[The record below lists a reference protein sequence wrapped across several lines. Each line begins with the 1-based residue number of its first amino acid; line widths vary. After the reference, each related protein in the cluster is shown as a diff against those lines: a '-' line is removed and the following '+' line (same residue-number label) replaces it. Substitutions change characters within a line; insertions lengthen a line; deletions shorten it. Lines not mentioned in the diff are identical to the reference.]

1 MSGTKLRGDHLN
13 YTMHFKPW
21 QAYLLGLTWLGLVAA
36 GHAADFNVTTPNSQF
51 AFLINGANNNPTLTL
66 VRGQTYTFAVTNAS
80 FHPFNILGSTGVV
93 NNNIATGIITYT
105 VPLAAANYSYECSI
119 HHFSG
124 TILTVAPPVPP
135 KPVIF
140 KLTVSTNLNL
150 KFTGSNTFS
159 YFPEF
164 NTNLAATNWFA
175 LTVTKTNAAP
185 NGTNDVI
192 CGKPP
197 GNNVFIRVRA
207 Q

>member
-1 MSGTKLRGDHLN
+1 MRTRMPS
-13 YTMHFKPW
+13 
-21 QAYLLGLTWLGLVAA
+21 LLAIGLLWMCSFAPVAQ
-36 GHAADFNVTTPNSQF
+36 AADFSVTSPGFFFN
-51 AFLINGANNNPTLTL
+51 LNGSGNGQNPTITL
-66 VRGQTYTFAVTNAS
+66 VRGRTYTFAVSTDA
-80 FHPFNILGSTGVV
+80 FHPFNILGSAGVV
-93 NNNIATGIITYT
+93 NNNISSGTITYT
-105 VPLAAANYSYECSI
+105 VPLAAANYSYECSV
-119 HHFSG
+119 HHFTG
-124 TILTVAPPVPP
+124 TILTIAPPVPP

-140 KLTVSTNLNL
+140 KLTVGTNLNL

-159 YFPEF
+159 YFPEY
-164 NTNLAATNWFA
+164 NTNLATTNWFA

>member
-1 MSGTKLRGDHLN
+1 M
-13 YTMHFKPW
+13 F
-21 QAYLLGLTWLGLVAA
+21 LGALETAV
-36 GHAADFNVTTPNSQF
+36 AADFSVTSPGFFFN
-51 AFLINGANNNPTLTL
+51 LNGSGNGQNPTITL
-66 VRGQTYTFAVTNAS
+66 VRGRTYTFAVTTDS
-80 FHPFNILGSTGVV
+80 FHPFNILAPSGLTG
-93 NNNIATGIITYT
+93 NNTSSGTITFA
-105 VPLAAANYSYECSI
+105 VPTNAANYSYECSI

-164 NTNLAATNWFA
+164 NTNLATTNWYA

-197 GNNVFIRVRA
+197 GNNIFIRVRA

>member
-1 MSGTKLRGDHLN
+1 M
-13 YTMHFKPW
+13 
-21 QAYLLGLTWLGLVAA
+21 
-36 GHAADFNVTTPNSQF
+36 HAADFNVSTPGF
-51 AFLINGANNNPTLTL
+51 AFMINGVNNNPTLTL
-66 VRGQTYTFAVTNAS
+66 VRGQTYTFAVSTAS
-80 FHPFNILGSTGVV
+80 FHPFNILGSAGVV
-93 NNNIATGIITYT
+93 NNNISSGTVTYT
-105 VPLAAANYSYECSI
+105 VPLAAVNYSYECSI
-119 HHFSG
+119 HHFTG
-124 TILTVAPPVPP
+124 IILTIAPPVPP

-140 KLTVSTNLNL
+140 KFTVGTNLNL

-164 NTNLAATNWFA
+164 NTNLATTNWFA
-175 LTVTKTNAAP
+175 LTVVQTNAAS

>member
-1 MSGTKLRGDHLN
+1 MFVGVVS
-13 YTMHFKPW
+13 
-21 QAYLLGLTWLGLVAA
+21 
-36 GHAADFNVTTPNSQF
+36 AADFSVVNNGTSSYSVNGVPNPGLTLQRGKTYTFQISAITHPFWIKTIQG
-51 AFLINGANNNPTLTL
+51 NGNNNGYATGVAVNGVQFGTLTL
-66 VRGQTYTFAVTNAS
+66 VLPTNAPS
-80 FHPFNILGSTGVV
+80 TLYYNCENDSSMTGV
-93 NNNIATGIITYT
+93 IT
-105 VPLAAANYSYECSI
+105 VIN
-119 HHFSG
+119 
-124 TILTVAPPVPP
+124 PPVPP

-140 KLTVSTNLNL
+140 KLLVGTNLNL

-175 LTVTKTNAAP
+175 LTVTKTNTAP

>member
-1 MSGTKLRGDHLN
+1 MKMTSHI
-13 YTMHFKPW
+13 
-21 QAYLLGLTWLGLVAA
+21 LLALILAGL
-36 GHAADFNVTTPNSQF
+36 HAADSTAAADFSVTTPGFFFN
-51 AFLINGANNNPTLTL
+51 LNGSSPNPTITL

-80 FHPFNILGSTGVV
+80 FHPFKILNSTGVV
-93 NNNIATGIITYT
+93 NNNISTGIITYT
-105 VPLAAANYSYECSI
+105 VPLAVANYTYECSI

-124 TILTVAPPVPP
+124 TILTIAPPVPP

-140 KLTVSTNLNL
+140 KLAVGTNLNL

-164 NTNLAATNWFA
+164 NTNLATTNWFA
-175 LTVTKTNAAP
+175 LTVVQTNAAP

-197 GNNVFIRVRA
+197 GDNVFVRVRA